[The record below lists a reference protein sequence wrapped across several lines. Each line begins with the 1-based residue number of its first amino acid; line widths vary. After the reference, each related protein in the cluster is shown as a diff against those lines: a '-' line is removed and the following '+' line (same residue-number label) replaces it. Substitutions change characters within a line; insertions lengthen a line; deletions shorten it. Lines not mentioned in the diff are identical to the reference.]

1 MDHPPVGD
9 PRSPGSAT
17 GPALT
22 LLLSRGEWPVDWQ
35 AAIGRCLPQIARL
48 DLFCTLWATRLINEN
63 FAFLP
68 PGRRVFC
75 AHTQQR
81 LGGAPL
87 AAGSPFV
94 AGGLATLGRMV
105 RESHAVLSLP
115 HLHCSGV
122 LGEEG
127 VKNIGI
133 ILGEEPEFQK
143 EAIRLAT
150 GLAGCNHA
158 VTLYTPTEP
167 EVLRLLSPETA
178 SLLEALLAMQAEFK
192 IASAELSPGNHGVLL
207 QL

>member
-1 MDHPPVGD
+1 MGHPPGGD
-9 PRSPGSAT
+9 LRPPASAA

-22 LLLSRGEWPVDWQ
+22 LLLSRGELPLGWQ
-35 AAIGRCLPQIARL
+35 EAIGRCMPRIARL
-48 DLFCTLWATRLINEN
+48 DLFCTAWATRLINEN

-75 AHTQQR
+75 AHTHQL
-81 LGGAPL
+81 LGGPPL
-87 AAGSPFV
+87 AAASPFV

-105 RESHAVLSLP
+105 RESHAVLSVP

-122 LGEEG
+122 MGEEG

-133 ILGEEPEFQK
+133 VLGEEPEFQK

-167 EVLRLLSPETA
+167 EALRLLSPETA

-192 IASAELSPGNHGVLL
+192 IAPAEFLPENHGVLL